1 MFYTKQQLIDLARQ
15 RGISVNTRMTK
26 DEIVQLLMD
35 APDNAGASANARAS
49 ASTDE
54 SANPLAVLADEV
66 HRLTRQRPRIEV
78 FTVVLDV
85 GERYLTQYDD
95 TLYNQI
101 SMYLPEKPYETHE
114 IALMLNGSIVAQYNY
129 GSMQDMLN
137 ALHRFT

>member
-15 RGISVNTRMTK
+15 RGISVNNRMRK

-49 ASTDE
+49 ASADE
-54 SANPLAVLADEV
+54 SATSLAVLADEV
-66 HRLTRQRPRIEV
+66 HRLTNKPPRIGEH
-78 FTVVLDV
+78 TAVLDV
-85 GERYLTQYDD
+85 DEKYLTHYDD

-114 IALMLNGSIVAQYNY
+114 IALMLNGSVVKQYNY
-129 GSMQDMLN
+129 GTMQDMLN
-137 ALHRFT
+137 ALQRFT